1 MEWLKKYFR
10 SQRLACLDDMFA
22 HVVLYLHLYNN
33 TQFNKMSN
41 QQTSITFKL
50 KNFTPDARLLNKY

>member
-22 HVVLYLHLYNN
+22 HVVLFLHLYNN

-41 QQTSITFKL
+41 Q
-50 KNFTPDARLLNKY
+50 